1 MSTQSIVK
9 GTALLA
15 GAGLVAKVLGAG
27 YRIFL
32 ARLIGNEGIGLYQMA
47 YPIYLIFVSLSTAGV
62 PIAISR
68 IVAEKLAAGDQAGTR
83 RVLRASFVLLLGLGL
98 GSALAMGS
106 SARWL
111 AGNVVVDSRAV
122 YAMWALTPAIFFMSL
137 MAVFRGYFQG
147 WRQMTPSALSQI
159 VEQAVRVSV
168 ALILAILLLPKGV
181 EHAAAG
187 AAFGATM
194 GGLAGLIFLS
204 WTFWRKR
211 SGLRSRQRT
220 DHTDSYR
227 SIMKKLIRYT
237 LPISLAVI
245 LAPLLQGIDSV
256 IVPAR
261 LQSIGYTT
269 SQATTCLGMLGNAW
283 AVANLPL
290 IVTAAL
296 STNMV
301 PAISGLL
308 AKRRLG
314 EAGDR
319 IHEGLRLAITYLV
332 PAAVIVGV
340 FGQNIYRIL
349 YGTPGVDILCWFAP
363 AIIFLGLEQVTAGT
377 LQGLGKPNLPLLHFL
392 IGAVVKVLVTVT
404 TTAWPGL
411 NLAGAALGT
420 IAGATVTAGLNL
432 GAIHKLTRAPL
443 PLNLAI
449 VVGGSLMG
457 SGCWYLQRYLNWG
470 YLPEFAAGVAVGGVV
485 YLGSLWLLGGIR
497 RQDIEMVTGLIGKKG
512 AQTG

>member
-1 MSTQSIVK
+1 M
-9 GTALLA
+9 A

-68 IVAEKLAAGDQAGTR
+68 IVAEKLAAGDQAGTH

-111 AGNVVVDSRAV
+111 AGNIVVDSRAV

-147 WRQMTPSALSQI
+147 WQQMAPSALSQI

-168 ALILAILLLPKGV
+168 ALILAVLLLPKGV

-194 GGLAGLIFLS
+194 GGLAGLVFLA
-204 WTFWRKR
+204 WTLWRKR
-211 SGLRSRQRT
+211 SELRSHRRAGRT
-220 DHTDSYR
+220 ESYR

-256 IVPAR
+256 IVPSR

-269 SQATTCLGMLGNAW
+269 SQATARLGILGNAW
-283 AVANLPL
+283 AVAYLPL
-290 IVTAAL
+290 IVTTAL

-314 EAGDR
+314 EVGDR
-319 IHEGLRLAITYLV
+319 VHEGLRLAITYLV
-332 PAAVIVGV
+332 PAAVIVGI

-349 YGTPGVDILCWFAP
+349 YGTPGVNILCWFAP
-363 AIIFLGLEQVTAGT
+363 AIVCLGLEQVTAGT
-377 LQGLGKPNLPLLHFL
+377 LQGLGKPNLPLMHFL
-392 IGAVVKVLVTVT
+392 IGAVVKVMVTVT
-404 TTAWPGL
+404 TTGWPGL

-420 IAGATVTAGLNL
+420 VAGAAVTAGLNFW
-432 GAIHKLTRAPL
+432 AIRKLTRTPL

-457 SGCWYLQRYLNWG
+457 AGCWYLQRQWDWG
-470 YLPEFAAGVAVGGVV
+470 HLPEFAAGVVLGGLV
-485 YLGSLWLLGGIR
+485 YVCSLWFLGGIR